1 MATLRL
7 IFAGTPKIAA
17 SHLET
22 IIESQHQILAVYT
35 QPDRPSGRGRKLL
48 SSPVKQLAEKNGI
61 RLCQPITLRS
71 KDEQKKLASYNPDL
85 VVVVAYG
92 LILPKEILDIPKYG
106 CINVHASLLPRWRG
120 AAPIERAILAGDS
133 ISGITIMEMDEGL
146 DTGNILLKSKV
157 KITPKDT
164 REDLENSLEI
174 TGRKGLIK
182 VLNNLEF
189 FLASS
194 QRQDE
199 LQSCY
204 AEKVTKKDSLI
215 NWNHDATFISR
226 QIRAG
231 VGRIPAYTFLEEI
244 RIRILSGDAKQGH
257 GQRINRPGEILK
269 LDEDSFT
276 VTCGIGC
283 LKISTVQMP
292 GKKALA
298 VKELKNA
305 KPDLFTPGKIFTT
318 DIYCQ

>member
-17 SHLET
+17 SHLGS

-35 QPDRPSGRGRKLL
+35 QPDRPSGRGQKVV

-244 RIRILSGDAKQGH
+244 RIRILSGDAKQRH

-269 LDEDSFT
+269 LDKDSFT

-283 LKISTVQMP
+283 LKISTVQKT

>member
-17 SHLET
+17 SHLES

-35 QPDRPSGRGRKLL
+35 QPDRPSGRGRKLV
-48 SSPVKQLAEKNGI
+48 SSPVKQLAEKNDI
-61 RLCQPITLRS
+61 RLCQPISLRS
-71 KDEQKKLASYNPDL
+71 KEEQEKLASYVPDL
-85 VVVVAYG
+85 IVVVAYG

-133 ISGITIMEMDEGL
+133 MSGITIMEMDEGL
-146 DTGNILLKSKV
+146 DTGNMLLKSEV
-157 KITPKDT
+157 KIAPKDT
-164 REDLENSLEI
+164 REDLENNLGLA
-174 TGRKGLIK
+174 GRKSLIK
-182 VLNNLEF
+182 VLDNLES

-204 AEKVTKKDSLI
+204 AEKLTKEDSLI
-215 NWNHDATFISR
+215 NWNHDAAFISR

-231 VGRIPAYTFLEEI
+231 IGRMPAYTFLEEK
-244 RIRILSGDAKQGH
+244 RIRILSGDDKGEYE
-257 GQRINRPGEILK
+257 QRISRPGEILE
-269 LDEDSFT
+269 LARDSFT
-276 VTCGIGC
+276 VACGKGR
-283 LKISTVQMP
+283 LKISLVQMP

-305 KPDLFTPGKIFTT
+305 KPDLFTPGKIFS
-318 DIYCQ
+318 DEIYFQ

>member
-244 RIRILSGDAKQGH
+244 RIRILSGDAKQRH

-269 LDEDSFT
+269 LDKDSFT